1 MVQPVKECKI
11 GGAGNKC
18 NNLAIGNVDVYFHPS
33 PGLKFWDL
41 CAPEAIMKAMGGY
54 GTDFNCQRVK
64 YELDKDVNLTG
75 LILAKNKLWH

>member
-1 MVQPVKECKI
+1 
-11 GGAGNKC
+11 
-18 NNLAIGNVDVYFHPS
+18 
-33 PGLKFWDL
+33 L

-75 LILAKNKLWH
+75 LILAKNKIWH